1 MVVSIHD
8 VSPRT
13 RIATEAML
21 SDLSAW
27 GVNCT
32 SLLVIPDHHRSGHF
46 LEDEYFCKWL
56 ANLASDGHEAVVHG
70 YYHSREKKHGDSP
83 WQRVV
88 TECYTAGEGE
98 FYDIDEANAY
108 ALVTR
113 AREEFRSAGLEPG
126 GFIAPAWLLSEE
138 AESALARA
146 GFRYTTRI
154 GEVSDLERGVIYPS
168 QSLVY
173 SVRAGWRRAMS
184 LAWNSLLL
192 RMLGER
198 SLVRVGLH
206 PPDWKY
212 PAIRE
217 HARKCIVR
225 ALAGREAMTYDD
237 WLGRQRNAIQARS

>member
-13 RIATEAML
+13 RVATEAIL

-27 GVNCT
+27 GVSRT
-32 SLLVIPDHHRSGHF
+32 SLLVIPNHHRSGHF
-46 LEDEYFCKWL
+46 LKDKNFCEWL
-56 ANLASDGHEAVVHG
+56 AEMTSIGHEAVVHG
-70 YYHSREKKHGDSP
+70 YYHSREKKRSETP

-88 TECYTAGEGE
+88 TERYTAGEGE
-98 FYDIDEANAY
+98 FYDMDEVEAY
-108 ALVTR
+108 ALVTQ
-113 AREEFRSAGLEPG
+113 AREEFRAAGLEPG
-126 GFIAPAWLLSEE
+126 GFIAPAWLLSAE
-138 AESALARA
+138 AEGAVARA

-154 GEVSDLERGVIYPS
+154 GEVSDLESGIDYPS
-168 QSLVY
+168 QSMVY

-192 RMLGER
+192 RMLGDR
-198 SLVRVGLH
+198 PLVRLGLH

-212 PAIRE
+212 PAIRD
-217 HARKCIVR
+217 HARKCIAR

-237 WLGRQRNAIQARS
+237 WLGRQRNAVQARS